1 MKKLFMIAL
10 ALVVGASFYPADAA
24 KKDKKK
30 KKVEAVQVLTL
41 ENASDSMSYAAG
53 MAVTD
58 GLTSYLKK
66 QYGVEEAFI
75 DDFIRGFE
83 DAVKSGFDAPTNA
96 YGAGIEI
103 AKMVKDRMLPDVTK
117 TFAEISDSIQ
127 GPLFYQGF
135 AAAMKK
141 DSTVISFDN
150 AVELFKEHM
159 EKVGLLKAQQ
169 QAAEEA
175 KKAEQNEA
183 NRKAGEQF
191 LAENKTKEG
200 VITTPSGLQ
209 YKILT
214 QGKGAIPKADDEVI
228 VKYEGKLLDGT
239 VFDSSYKREEQT
251 NKFRANQLIKGWTE
265 ALTMM
270 PVGSKW
276 QLFIPQELAYGSRDM
291 GEIKPYSTLIFTLE
305 LIEIAK

>member
-1 MKKLFMIAL
+1 MIAL

-30 KKVEAVQVLTL
+30 KTVAVPVVTL
-41 ENASDSMSYAAG
+41 ENASDSMSYASG

-58 GLTSYLKK
+58 GLLAHLKK
-66 QYGVEEAFI
+66 QYGVDEAFL

-83 DAVKSGFDAPTNA
+83 DAVKSGFDEPTNA

-103 AKMVKDRMLPDVTK
+103 AKMVKDRMLPDITK

-127 GPLFYQGF
+127 PPLFYQGF
-135 AAAMKK
+135 AAALKK
-141 DSTVISFDN
+141 DSTVISLN
-150 AVELFKEHM
+150 NSIELFKKHM

-169 QAAEEA
+169 KAAEEA
-175 KKAEQNEA
+175 RKAEQNEE

-191 LAENKTKEG
+191 LAENKAKEG
-200 VITTPSGLQ
+200 VITTASGLQ

-214 QGKGAIPKADDEVI
+214 QGKGAVPKADDEVI

-239 VFDSSYKREEQT
+239 VFDSSYKRAEQT

-291 GEIKPYSTLIFTLE
+291 GEIKPYSALIFTLE
-305 LIEIAK
+305 LIDIAK

>member
-1 MKKLFMIAL
+1 
-10 ALVVGASFYPADAA
+10 
-24 KKDKKK
+24 
-30 KKVEAVQVLTL
+30 
-41 ENASDSMSYAAG
+41 

-58 GLTSYLKK
+58 GLLAHLKK
-66 QYGVEEAFI
+66 QYGVDEAFL

-83 DAVKSGFDAPTNA
+83 DAVKSGFDEPTNA

-103 AKMVKDRMLPDVTK
+103 AKMVKDRMLPDITK

-127 GPLFYQGF
+127 PPLFYQGF
-135 AAAMKK
+135 AAALKK
-141 DSTVISFDN
+141 DSTVISLN
-150 AVELFKEHM
+150 NSIELFKEHM

-169 QAAEEA
+169 KAAEEA
-175 KKAEQNEA
+175 RKAEQNEA

-191 LAENKTKEG
+191 LAENKAKEG
-200 VITTPSGLQ
+200 VITTASGLQ

-239 VFDSSYKREEQT
+239 VFDSSYKRAEQT

-291 GEIKPYSTLIFTLE
+291 GEIKPYSALIFTLE
-305 LIEIAK
+305 LIDIAK